1 MAGVGGGRDRAKGV
15 VAVVLVLVAFLVV
28 ATLGTVPPLWLLAL
42 VVLGVAA
49 LVGRVVRRGHRW
61 IAFLG
66 LGLALVA
73 IAIAV
78 LALYA
83 ADDPW
88 ADLVLVIWVIVL
100 GTMGCAWGVG
110 IWVGRHWRSRRAP
123 SEGAAPGR

>member
-1 MAGVGGGRDRAKGV
+1 MAGIGDGNRTKV
-15 VAVVLVLVAFLVV
+15 VTAVVLVVATCLVL
-28 ATLGTVPPLWLLAL
+28 ATLGVVPLLGLLAL

-49 LVGRVVRRGHRW
+49 LVGRVVRRGHGW
-61 IAFLG
+61 IAFVG

-83 ADDPW
+83 ADDQW

-100 GTMGCAWGVG
+100 GTAGCAWGVG
-110 IWVGRHWRSRRAP
+110 IWVGRHWRSRGTP
-123 SEGAAPGR
+123 SEGAAADR

>member
-1 MAGVGGGRDRAKGV
+1 MAGVGDGKRMKV
-15 VAVVLVLVAFLVV
+15 VTAVVLVVATCLVL
-28 ATLGTVPPLWLLAL
+28 ATLGVFPPLGLFAL
-42 VVLGVAA
+42 VVLVVAA
-49 LVGRVVRRGHRW
+49 LVGRVVRRWHGW
-61 IAFLG
+61 IAFVG

-100 GTMGCAWGVG
+100 GTAGGAWGGG
-110 IWVGRHWRSRRAP
+110 IWVGLHWRSRRAP
-123 SEGAAPGR
+123 SESAATGR